1 MHREYI
7 IQPGDNFFLLA
18 QRLGGTCED
27 WIRANA
33 KLNPVML
40 QVGQKVVM
48 PEIKAELRSKE
59 QYAEMSTGAG
69 QEFAGE
75 HFDEIEMEVAGVQ
88 FKVKRIGESKI
99 PHEIHLIMPR
109 AEIRQI
115 QPSGP
120 NGPTEVQIMLSNVNI
135 VHSPRLMSEG
145 VDKAERAET
154 AERAEKVGRTGET
167 DKAGSF
173 GGIEKQERFERTEGT
188 NGGYTMIIPPG
199 QQFR

>member
-1 MHREYI
+1 MRREYI

-18 QRLGGTCED
+18 RRLGGTCED
-27 WIRANA
+27 WMQANA
-33 KLNPVML
+33 HLDPVML

-48 PEIKAELRSKE
+48 PEIKAELKNKE
-59 QYAEMSTGAG
+59 QYAQMSTGAG
-69 QEFAGE
+69 EEFAGE
-75 HFDEIEMEVAGVQ
+75 HFDEIAMEIAGVQ

-109 AEIRQI
+109 AEIRQL

-154 AERAEKVGRTGET
+154 AQRAGRAERIEGAA
-167 DKAGSF
+167 KAGAAEGFSA
-173 GGIEKQERFERTEGT
+173 QTESADR
-188 NGGYTMIIPPG
+188 GYTMIIPPG
-199 QQFR
+199 QQLR